1 MTAGVAA
8 AWQQWRAYQRDA
20 FTDDAAAAV
29 IVTVLLLPQS
39 LAYGLLAGLPPA
51 AGLMA
56 SLLPIVA
63 YAAFGSSK
71 VLAVGPVAVLSMM
84 TAQAIVPAA
93 EVHAVPVHLAALVL
107 ALEVAVVLG
116 LAAAMRLEVFA
127 ALLSVPVLHGFIT
140 GAALVIAL
148 GQLTVLLGAPV
159 RGNTL
164 AELLQSLAASID
176 AQGRLLHGATAAV
189 GVTAL
194 ALLWALRR
202 HGLALAR
209 ALGLPARPAQLASRM
224 APIVVVV
231 LAIAVVALWPQAV
244 DGVALAGRVSLR
256 GGLDFPSPLDAPA
269 ALWLA
274 LAGPAALL
282 ALVAYVEGLAIAE
295 ALAARRG
302 DKVSPRRELLGLAA
316 ANAAAGVSGGLPV
329 TGGFAR
335 SIVSYDAGARTR
347 MAGLWT
353 ALLLA
358 AVAAV
363 FGPLLGLLPR
373 AVLAATIIVAVLSLI
388 DLQPF
393 AHAWRYSRVEFGLMV
408 LVAGLT
414 VVSGVGLALSVGVLA
429 AAGILL
435 QRTARPHWAEVGRLP
450 GSQVFRNVKR
460 HPVETLPGVLAV
472 RIDESL
478 LFTNTRW
485 LAQTLGTA
493 ARQRPGLRHVVLMM
507 SGVNDIDLTG
517 LEGLMQLTRDLRAQG
532 VLLHLSELKGPV
544 GDRLAT
550 AGVAEWLSGRIF
562 QTQADAHR
570 ALATVR
576 AD

>member
-1 MTAGVAA
+1 VAG
-8 AWQQWRAYQRDA
+8 WWKWRTYGREA
-20 FTDDAAAAV
+20 FADDAAAAV
-29 IVTVLLLPQS
+29 IVTALLLPQS
-39 LAYGLLAGLPPA
+39 LAYALLAGLPPV

-56 SLLPIVA
+56 SLLPVLA

-93 EVHAVPVHLAALVL
+93 EAHGVPVHLAALVL
-107 ALEVAVVLG
+107 AVEVGVVLA
-116 LAAAMRLEVFA
+116 LAAALRLEVFA

-148 GQLTVLLGAPV
+148 GQLTVLIGAPV
-159 RGNTL
+159 RGHTL
-164 AELLQSLAASID
+164 AELLHSLATSLGGGAP
-176 AQGRLLHGATAAV
+176 LLHGATAAV
-189 GVTAL
+189 GLTAL
-194 ALLWALRR
+194 ALLWLLRR
-202 HGLALAR
+202 HGLALAS
-209 ALGLPARPAQLASRM
+209 ALGLPQRAALLASRM
-224 APIVVVV
+224 APVAVVV
-231 LAIAVVALWPQAV
+231 LSIAVVMRWPQAM
-244 DGVALAGRVSLR
+244 DGVKQAGAVSLR
-256 GGLDFPSPLDAPA
+256 GGLEFPSLADTPA
-269 ALWLA
+269 ALWWA

-295 ALAARRG
+295 ALAAARRG

-316 ANAAAGVSGGLPV
+316 ANVAAGVSGGLPV

-335 SIVSYDAGARTR
+335 SIVSFDAGARTR
-347 MAGLWT
+347 MAGVWT

-358 AVAAV
+358 AVAAL

-393 AHAWRYSRVEFGLMV
+393 AHAWRYSRVEFGLM
-408 LVAGLT
+408 LMVATLT
-414 VVSGVGLALSVGVLA
+414 VFSGVELALSVGVLA

-460 HPVETLPGVLAV
+460 FPVETLPGVLSV

-485 LAQTLGTA
+485 LAQTMTSA
-493 ARQRPGLRHVVLMM
+493 AQQRPGLRHVVLMM

-517 LEGLMQLTRDLRAQG
+517 LDGLMQLTRDLRAQG

-544 GDRLAT
+544 GDRLAA
-550 AGVAEWLSGRIF
+550 AGLADWLSGRVF
-562 QTQADAHR
+562 QTQADAHQT
-570 ALATVR
+570 LAA
-576 AD
+576 ADD

>member
-1 MTAGVAA
+1 MNP
-8 AWQQWRAYQRDA
+8 R
-20 FTDDAAAAV
+20 AAAALRQWRDYRREALGDDLAAA
-29 IVTVLLLPQS
+29 ITVTVLLLPQS
-39 LAYGLLAGLPPA
+39 LAYALLAGLPPVT
-51 AGLMA
+51 GLMA
-56 SLLPIVA
+56 SLLPIIA

-71 VLAVGPVAVLSMM
+71 VLAIGPVAVLSMM

-93 EVHAVPVHLAALVL
+93 EAHGVPAHLAALVL
-107 ALEVAVVLG
+107 ALEVALVLG
-116 LAAAMRLEVFA
+116 LAAALRLEVFA

-140 GAALVIAL
+140 GAALFIAL

-164 AELLQSLAASID
+164 AELLQSLAHHAGTG
-176 AQGRLLHGATAAV
+176 APLWHGATAVV
-189 GVTAL
+189 GLTAL

-202 HGLALAR
+202 HGLAQAT
-209 ALGLPARPAQLASRM
+209 ALGLPARAALLASRL
-224 APIVVVV
+224 APAAVVV
-231 LAIAVVALWPQAV
+231 LAIAVVMLMPGAV
-244 DGVALAGRVSLR
+244 KGVALAGQIDLR
-256 GGLDFPSPLDAPA
+256 GGLDSPPLADAPA

-295 ALAARRG
+295 TLAARRG

-335 SIVSYDAGARTR
+335 SIVSFDAGARTR
-347 MAGLWT
+347 MAGVWT

-358 AVAAV
+358 AVATA

-393 AHAWRYSRVEFGLMV
+393 GHAWRYSRAEFVLMV
-408 LVAGLT
+408 GVAGLT
-414 VVSGVGLALSVGVLA
+414 VVSGVELALSVGVLA

-450 GSQVFRNVKR
+450 GSQIFRNVR
-460 HPVETLPGVLAV
+460 RYPVQTLPGVLAV

-485 LAQTLGTA
+485 LAQTMTTA
-493 ARQRPGLRHVVLMM
+493 ARQRPGLRHMVLMM

-517 LEGLMQLTRDLRAQG
+517 LEGLMQLTRDLQAQG

-544 GDRLAT
+544 ADRLAT
-550 AGVAEWLSGRIF
+550 AGLAGWLSGQVF
-562 QTQADAHR
+562 QTQGDAHR
-570 ALATVR
+570 ALGAA
-576 AD
+576 ADG

>member
-1 MTAGVAA
+1 MNP
-8 AWQQWRAYQRDA
+8 R
-20 FTDDAAAAV
+20 AAAALRQWRDYRREALGDDLAAA
-29 IVTVLLLPQS
+29 ITVTVLLLPQS
-39 LAYGLLAGLPPA
+39 LAYALLAGLPPVT
-51 AGLMA
+51 GLMA
-56 SLLPIVA
+56 SLLPIIA

-71 VLAVGPVAVLSMM
+71 VLAIGPVAVLSMM

-93 EVHAVPVHLAALVL
+93 EAHGVPAHLAALVL
-107 ALEVAVVLG
+107 ALEVALVLG
-116 LAAAMRLEVFA
+116 LAAALRLEVFA

-140 GAALVIAL
+140 GAALFIAL

-164 AELLQSLAASID
+164 AELLQSLAHHAGTG
-176 AQGRLLHGATAAV
+176 APLWHGATAVV
-189 GVTAL
+189 GLTAL

-202 HGLALAR
+202 HGLAQAT
-209 ALGLPARPAQLASRM
+209 ALGLPARAALLASRL
-224 APIVVVV
+224 APAAVVV
-231 LAIAVVALWPQAV
+231 LAIAVVMLLPGAV
-244 DGVALAGRVSLR
+244 KGVALAGQIDLR
-256 GGLDFPSPLDAPA
+256 GGLDSPPLADAPA

-295 ALAARRG
+295 TLAARRG

-335 SIVSYDAGARTR
+335 SIVSFDAGARTR
-347 MAGLWT
+347 MAGVWT

-358 AVAAV
+358 AVATA

-393 AHAWRYSRVEFGLMV
+393 GHAWRYSRAEFVLMV
-408 LVAGLT
+408 GVAGLT
-414 VVSGVGLALSVGVLA
+414 VVSGVELALSVGVLA

-450 GSQVFRNVKR
+450 GSQIFRNVR
-460 HPVETLPGVLAV
+460 RYPVQTLPGVLAV

-485 LAQTLGTA
+485 LAQTMTTA
-493 ARQRPGLRHVVLMM
+493 ARQRPGLRHMVLMM

-517 LEGLMQLTRDLRAQG
+517 LEGLMQLTRDLQAQG

-544 GDRLAT
+544 ADRLAT
-550 AGVAEWLSGRIF
+550 AGLAGWLSGKVF
-562 QTQADAHR
+562 QTQGDAHR
-570 ALATVR
+570 ALGAA
-576 AD
+576 ADG

>member
-1 MTAGVAA
+1 MNP
-8 AWQQWRAYQRDA
+8 R
-20 FTDDAAAAV
+20 AAAALRQWRDYRREALGDDLAAA
-29 IVTVLLLPQS
+29 ITVTVLLLPQS
-39 LAYGLLAGLPPA
+39 LAYALLAGLPPVT
-51 AGLMA
+51 GLMA
-56 SLLPIVA
+56 SLLPIIA

-71 VLAVGPVAVLSMM
+71 VLAIGPVAVLSMM

-93 EVHAVPVHLAALVL
+93 EAHGVPAHLAALVL
-107 ALEVAVVLG
+107 ALEVALVLG
-116 LAAAMRLEVFA
+116 LAAALRLEVFA

-140 GAALVIAL
+140 GAALFIAL

-164 AELLQSLAASID
+164 AELLQSLAHHAGTG
-176 AQGRLLHGATAAV
+176 APLWHGATAVV
-189 GVTAL
+189 GLTAL

-202 HGLALAR
+202 HGLAQAT
-209 ALGLPARPAQLASRM
+209 ALGLPARAALLASRL
-224 APIVVVV
+224 APAAVVV
-231 LAIAVVALWPQAV
+231 LAIAVVMLLPGAV
-244 DGVALAGRVSLR
+244 KGVALAGQIDLR
-256 GGLDFPSPLDAPA
+256 GGLDSPPLADAPA

-295 ALAARRG
+295 TLAARRG

-335 SIVSYDAGARTR
+335 SIVSFDAGARTR
-347 MAGLWT
+347 MAGVWT

-358 AVAAV
+358 AVATA

-393 AHAWRYSRVEFGLMV
+393 GHAWRYSRAEFVLMV
-408 LVAGLT
+408 GVAGLT
-414 VVSGVGLALSVGVLA
+414 VVSGVELALSVGVLA

-450 GSQVFRNVKR
+450 GSQIFRNVR
-460 HPVETLPGVLAV
+460 RYPVQTLPGVLAV

-485 LAQTLGTA
+485 LAQTMTTA
-493 ARQRPGLRHVVLMM
+493 ARQRPGLRHMVLMM

-517 LEGLMQLTRDLRAQG
+517 LEGLMQLTRDLQAQG

-544 GDRLAT
+544 ADRLAT
-550 AGVAEWLSGRIF
+550 AGLAGWLSGQVF
-562 QTQADAHR
+562 QTQGDAHR
-570 ALATVR
+570 ALGAA
-576 AD
+576 ADG

>member
-1 MTAGVAA
+1 MNP
-8 AWQQWRAYQRDA
+8 R
-20 FTDDAAAAV
+20 AAAALRQWRDYRREALGDDLAAA
-29 IVTVLLLPQS
+29 ITVTVLLLPQS
-39 LAYGLLAGLPPA
+39 LAYALLAGLPPVT
-51 AGLMA
+51 GLMA
-56 SLLPIVA
+56 SLLPIIA

-71 VLAVGPVAVLSMM
+71 VLAIGPVAVLSMM

-93 EVHAVPVHLAALVL
+93 EAHGVPAHLAALVL
-107 ALEVAVVLG
+107 ALEVALVLG
-116 LAAAMRLEVFA
+116 LAAALRLEVFA

-140 GAALVIAL
+140 GAALFIAL

-164 AELLQSLAASID
+164 AELLQSLAHHAGTG
-176 AQGRLLHGATAAV
+176 APLWHGATAVV
-189 GVTAL
+189 GLTAL

-202 HGLALAR
+202 HGLAQAT
-209 ALGLPARPAQLASRM
+209 ALGLPARAALLASRL
-224 APIVVVV
+224 APAAVVV
-231 LAIAVVALWPQAV
+231 LAIAIVMLLPGAV
-244 DGVALAGRVSLR
+244 KGVALAGQIDLR
-256 GGLDFPSPLDAPA
+256 GGLDSPPLADAPA

-295 ALAARRG
+295 TLAARRG

-335 SIVSYDAGARTR
+335 SIVSFDAGARTR
-347 MAGLWT
+347 MAGVWT

-358 AVAAV
+358 AVATA

-393 AHAWRYSRVEFGLMV
+393 GHAWRYSRAEFVLMV
-408 LVAGLT
+408 GVAGLT
-414 VVSGVGLALSVGVLA
+414 VVSGVELALSVGVLA

-450 GSQVFRNVKR
+450 GSQIFRNVR
-460 HPVETLPGVLAV
+460 RYPVQTLPGVLVV

-485 LAQTLGTA
+485 LAQTMTTA
-493 ARQRPGLRHVVLMM
+493 ARQRPGLRHMVLMM

-517 LEGLMQLTRDLRAQG
+517 LEGLMQLTRDLQAQG

-544 GDRLAT
+544 ADRLAT
-550 AGVAEWLSGRIF
+550 AGLAGWLSGQVF
-562 QTQADAHR
+562 QTQGDAHR
-570 ALATVR
+570 ALGAA
-576 AD
+576 ADG

>member
-1 MTAGVAA
+1 MKTQVAA
-8 AWQQWRAYQRDA
+8 SWLQWRTYGREA
-20 FTDDAAAAV
+20 FADDAAAAV
-29 IVTVLLLPQS
+29 IVTALLLPQS
-39 LAYGLLAGLPPA
+39 LAYALLAGLTPV

-56 SLLPIVA
+56 SLLPVLA

-93 EVHAVPVHLAALVL
+93 EAHGVPVHLAALVL
-107 ALEVAVVLG
+107 AVEVGAVLA
-116 LAAAMRLEVFA
+116 LAAALRLEVFA

-148 GQLTVLLGAPV
+148 GQLTVLIGAPV
-159 RGNTL
+159 RGHTL
-164 AELLQSLAASID
+164 AELLHSLTASLD
-176 AQGRLLHGATAAV
+176 SGGALLHGATAAV
-189 GVTAL
+189 GVTSL
-194 ALLWALRR
+194 ALLWLLRR
-202 HGLALAR
+202 HGLALAS
-209 ALGLPARPAQLASRM
+209 ALGLPARPALLASRM
-224 APIVVVV
+224 APVAVVV
-231 LAIAVVALWPQAV
+231 LSIAVVVRWPQAV
-244 DGVALAGRVSLR
+244 DGVALAGAVSLR
-256 GGLDFPSPLDAPA
+256 GGLEVPSLAAAPA
-269 ALWLA
+269 ALWRA

-302 DKVSPRRELLGLAA
+302 DKISPRRELLGLAA

-335 SIVSYDAGARTR
+335 SIVSFDAGARTR
-347 MAGLWT
+347 LAGVWT

-358 AVAAV
+358 AVAAL
-363 FGPLLGLLPR
+363 FGPLLGQLPR

-393 AHAWRYSRVEFGLMV
+393 AHAWRYSRVEFALML
-408 LVAGLT
+408 LVATLT
-414 VVSGVGLALSVGVLA
+414 LFSGVELALSVGVLA

-460 HPVETLPGVLAV
+460 FPVETLPGVLAV

-485 LAQTLGTA
+485 LAQTMTSA
-493 ARQRPGLRHVVLMM
+493 AQQRPGLRHVVLMM

-517 LEGLMQLTRDLRAQG
+517 LEGLMQLTRDLQAQG

-550 AGVAEWLSGRIF
+550 AGLADWLSGRVF

-570 ALATVR
+570 ALAT
-576 AD
+576 AGD

>member
-1 MTAGVAA
+1 
-8 AWQQWRAYQRDA
+8 
-20 FTDDAAAAV
+20 
-29 IVTVLLLPQS
+29 
-39 LAYGLLAGLPPA
+39 
-51 AGLMA
+51 MA
-56 SLLPIVA
+56 SLLPIIA

-71 VLAVGPVAVLSMM
+71 VLAIGPVAVLSMM

-93 EVHAVPVHLAALVL
+93 EAHGVPAHLAALVL
-107 ALEVAVVLG
+107 ALEVALVLG
-116 LAAAMRLEVFA
+116 LAAALRLEVFA

-140 GAALVIAL
+140 GAALFIAL

-164 AELLQSLAASID
+164 AELLQSLAHHAGTG
-176 AQGRLLHGATAAV
+176 APLWHGATAVV
-189 GVTAL
+189 GLTAL

-202 HGLALAR
+202 HGLAQAT
-209 ALGLPARPAQLASRM
+209 ALGLPARAALLASRL
-224 APIVVVV
+224 APAAVVV
-231 LAIAVVALWPQAV
+231 LAIAVVMLLPGAV
-244 DGVALAGRVSLR
+244 KGVALAGQIDLR
-256 GGLDFPSPLDAPA
+256 GGLDSPPLADAPA

-295 ALAARRG
+295 TLAARRG

-335 SIVSYDAGARTR
+335 SIVSFDAGARTR
-347 MAGLWT
+347 MAGVWT

-358 AVAAV
+358 AVATA

-393 AHAWRYSRVEFGLMV
+393 GHAWRYSRAEFVLMV
-408 LVAGLT
+408 GVAGLT
-414 VVSGVGLALSVGVLA
+414 VVSGVELALSVGVLA

-450 GSQVFRNVKR
+450 GSQIFRNVR
-460 HPVETLPGVLAV
+460 RYPVQTLPGVLAV

-485 LAQTLGTA
+485 LAQTMTTA
-493 ARQRPGLRHVVLMM
+493 ARQRPGLRHMVLMM

-517 LEGLMQLTRDLRAQG
+517 LEGLMQLTRDLQAQG

-544 GDRLAT
+544 ADRLAT
-550 AGVAEWLSGRIF
+550 AGLAGWLSGQVF
-562 QTQADAHR
+562 QTQGDAHR
-570 ALATVR
+570 ALGAA
-576 AD
+576 ADG